1 MEEKGRRGG
10 EGERVRSY
18 EIQLANDPR
27 PAFTANYR
35 STVDPFQR
43 GEIDRYWMN
52 EIGGA
57 ELDG

>member
-10 EGERVRSY
+10 EGERVRSN

-43 GEIDRYWMN
+43 KRLIDR
-52 EIGGA
+52 IG
-57 ELDG
+57 